1 MINLL
6 MSKLK
11 EIINQTK
18 NEGFTHKRSMSSP
31 FLLIMENG
39 EPFYS
44 WVFVERSVF
53 KTCYFSLISINEEQN
68 CVVLEL
74 LVPCCMRST
83 CCQKVLYRSS
93 SKILVDLSFLCGMIE
108 AELPVYDALILKNI
122 EPHHLLLDFSTSPSS
137 VEIWRN
143 GTRLLNTATV
153 VLHHHDDQEV
163 PVSITI
169 QTKKACH
176 DICVQKGESRS
187 ITVKDMMLILKKQ
200 ATENVQARLDIQLN
214 MVQRKKIRL

>member
-1 MINLL
+1 

-11 EIINQTK
+11 EINNQTK
-18 NEGFTHKRSMSSP
+18 NESFTHKRSMSPS
-31 FLLIMENG
+31 FLLLMEDG

-44 WVFVERSVF
+44 WVFFEKSVF

-74 LVPCCMRST
+74 LVPCCMRSA

-108 AELPVYDALILKNI
+108 AEQPVYDAIILKNI
-122 EPHHLLLDFSTSPSS
+122 EPHHLLLGFSTSPSS

-143 GTRLLNTATV
+143 GTKLPNAATV
-153 VLHHHDDQEV
+153 ILHHHDDQDV

-169 QTKKACH
+169 QTKKSCH

-187 ITVKDMMLILKKQ
+187 ITVKDMMLIFNHQ
-200 ATENVQARLDIQLN
+200 TTEKVQACLDIQLN

>member
-1 MINLL
+1 

-11 EIINQTK
+11 EINNQKK
-18 NEGFTHKRSMSSP
+18 NDGFTHKRSLSSP
-31 FLLIMENG
+31 FLLIMEDG

-44 WVFVERSVF
+44 WVFFERSIF

-74 LVPCCMRST
+74 LVPCCMRSS

-93 SKILVDLSFLCGMIE
+93 SKILVDLSFLCGLME
-108 AELPVYDALILKNI
+108 VKLPVYDALILKNI
-122 EPHHLLLDFSTSPSS
+122 ESHHILLCFSASSSS

-143 GTRLLNTATV
+143 GTKLLNTATV
-153 VLHHHDDQEV
+153 VLHHHDDQNV

-169 QTKKACH
+169 QTKKTCH
-176 DICVQKGESRS
+176 DICVQKGESRA
-187 ITVKDMMLILKKQ
+187 ITVKDMMLILKNQ
-200 ATENVQARLDIQLN
+200 AAENVQARLEIQLN

>member
-1 MINLL
+1 

>member
-1 MINLL
+1 

-11 EIINQTK
+11 EINNQTK
-18 NEGFTHKRSMSSP
+18 NEGFTYKRSMSSP

-44 WVFVERSVF
+44 WVFFERSVF

-93 SKILVDLSFLCGMIE
+93 SKILVDLAFLCGMIE

-122 EPHHLLLDFSTSPSS
+122 EPHHLLLGFSTSPSS

-153 VLHHHDDQEV
+153 VLHHHDDQDV

>member
-1 MINLL
+1 

-11 EIINQTK
+11 EINNQTK
-18 NEGFTHKRSMSSP
+18 NESFTHKRSMSPS
-31 FLLIMENG
+31 FLLLMEDG

-44 WVFVERSVF
+44 WVFFEKSVF

-74 LVPCCMRST
+74 LVPCCMRSA

-108 AELPVYDALILKNI
+108 AEQPVYDAIILKNI
-122 EPHHLLLDFSTSPSS
+122 EPHHLLLGFSTSPSS

-143 GTRLLNTATV
+143 GTKLPNVATV
-153 VLHHHDDQEV
+153 ILHHHDDQDV

-169 QTKKACH
+169 QTKKSCH

-187 ITVKDMMLILKKQ
+187 ITVKDMMLIFNHQ
-200 ATENVQARLDIQLN
+200 TTEKVQACLDIQLN

>member
-1 MINLL
+1 

-11 EIINQTK
+11 EINNQTK
-18 NEGFTHKRSMSSP
+18 NEGFTHKRSISSP
-31 FLLIMENG
+31 FLLIMEDG

-44 WVFVERSVF
+44 WVFFERSVF

-108 AELPVYDALILKNI
+108 TELPVYDAFILKNI
-122 EPHHLLLDFSTSPSS
+122 EHHHLLLDFSTSPSA

-143 GTRLLNTATV
+143 GTKLPNAATV
-153 VLHHHDDQEV
+153 VLHHRDDQDV

-187 ITVKDMMLILKKQ
+187 ITVKDMMLILNHQTAEK
-200 ATENVQARLDIQLN
+200 VQARLDIQLN

>member
-1 MINLL
+1 

-11 EIINQTK
+11 EINNQTK
-18 NEGFTHKRSMSSP
+18 NEGFTHKRSISSP
-31 FLLIMENG
+31 FLLIMEDG

-44 WVFVERSVF
+44 WVFFERSVF

-108 AELPVYDALILKNI
+108 TELPVYDAFILKNI
-122 EPHHLLLDFSTSPSS
+122 EPHHLLLDFSTSPSA

-143 GTRLLNTATV
+143 GTKLPNAATV
-153 VLHHHDDQEV
+153 VLHHRDDQDV

-187 ITVKDMMLILKKQ
+187 ITVKDMMLILNHQTAEK
-200 ATENVQARLDIQLN
+200 VQARLDVQLN

>member
-1 MINLL
+1 

-11 EIINQTK
+11 EINNQTK
-18 NEGFTHKRSMSSP
+18 NESFTHKRSMSPS
-31 FLLIMENG
+31 FLLLMEDG

-44 WVFVERSVF
+44 WVFFEKSVF

-74 LVPCCMRST
+74 LVPCCMRSA

-122 EPHHLLLDFSTSPSS
+122 EPHHLLLGFSTSPSS

-143 GTRLLNTATV
+143 GTKLLNTATV
-153 VLHHHDDQEV
+153 VLHHHDDQDV

-169 QTKKACH
+169 QTRRACH

-187 ITVKDMMLILKKQ
+187 ITVKDMMLIFNHQTAEK
-200 ATENVQARLDIQLN
+200 VQACLDIQLN

>member
-1 MINLL
+1 
-6 MSKLK
+6 
-11 EIINQTK
+11 
-18 NEGFTHKRSMSSP
+18 
-31 FLLIMENG
+31 
-39 EPFYS
+39 
-44 WVFVERSVF
+44 
-53 KTCYFSLISINEEQN
+53 
-68 CVVLEL
+68 
-74 LVPCCMRST
+74 MRST

-108 AELPVYDALILKNI
+108 AEPPVYDALILKNI

>member
-1 MINLL
+1 

-11 EIINQTK
+11 EINNQTK
-18 NEGFTHKRSMSSP
+18 NEGFTHKRSISSP
-31 FLLIMENG
+31 FLLIMEDG

-44 WVFVERSVF
+44 WVFFERSVF

-108 AELPVYDALILKNI
+108 TELPVHDAFILKNI
-122 EPHHLLLDFSTSPSS
+122 EPHHLLLDFSTSPSA

-143 GTRLLNTATV
+143 GTKLPNAATV
-153 VLHHHDDQEV
+153 VLHHRDDQDV

-187 ITVKDMMLILKKQ
+187 ITVKDMMLILNHQTAEK
-200 ATENVQARLDIQLN
+200 VQARLDIQLN

>member
-1 MINLL
+1 
-6 MSKLK
+6 
-11 EIINQTK
+11 
-18 NEGFTHKRSMSSP
+18 MSSP

>member
-1 MINLL
+1 

-53 KTCYFSLISINEEQN
+53 NTCYFSLISINEEQN

-143 GTRLLNTATV
+143 GTKLLNTATV

>member
-1 MINLL
+1 

-11 EIINQTK
+11 EINNQTK
-18 NEGFTHKRSMSSP
+18 NESFTHKRSMSPS
-31 FLLIMENG
+31 FLLLMEDG

-44 WVFVERSVF
+44 WVFFEKSVF

-74 LVPCCMRST
+74 LVPCCMRSA

-108 AELPVYDALILKNI
+108 AEQPVYDAIILKNI
-122 EPHHLLLDFSTSPSS
+122 EPHHLLLGFSTSPSS

-143 GTRLLNTATV
+143 GTKSPNVATV
-153 VLHHHDDQEV
+153 ILHHHDDQDV

-169 QTKKACH
+169 QTKKSCH

-187 ITVKDMMLILKKQ
+187 ITVKDMMLIFNHQ
-200 ATENVQARLDIQLN
+200 TTEKVQACLDIQLN

>member
-1 MINLL
+1 

-108 AELPVYDALILKNI
+108 AELSVYDALILKNI